1 MTRRPIVIIEA
12 PTNLG
17 LMPPAPGQEPGTRH
31 APDVLRELGLHD
43 QLNVREVVRV
53 EPGPYSKDEGRS
65 INIRNVEAIA
75 EHALRLSDAIETAIM
90 AGGLPL
96 VLGGDC
102 SLLIGSM
109 LCMRRLGEPALLFID
124 GHSDFFLPEQSSTGG
139 AAGMDLA
146 LATGWGPPELTDLE
160 ARRPYVP
167 AGHVAAL
174 GNRDFN
180 RRREADIPDIADAGF
195 YYRSL
200 VDMRHEGIERAT
212 GKAVAA
218 ITSNSRRCWIHLDVD
233 AIDSA
238 LMPAVDSPQADGF
251 SWTEIEKLLRAAQ
264 PYDAAGMQVTI
275 YDPERDPGHT
285 AGKALVDLL
294 VSVLG

>member
-12 PTNLG
+12 PSNLG
-17 LMPPAPGQEPGTRH
+17 LMPPAPGREPGTRH
-31 APDVLRELGLHD
+31 APDVLRELGLHER
-43 QLNVREVVRV
+43 LNVREVVRV
-53 EPGPYSKDEGRS
+53 EPHPYSEDDRRS

-75 EHALRLSDAIETAIM
+75 EHAVQLADALEAAIK
-90 AGGLPL
+90 ARAFPL

-146 LATGWGPPELTDLE
+146 LATGWGPRELTNLE
-160 ARRPYVP
+160 GRRPYVP

-174 GNRDFN
+174 GNRDLN

-212 GKAVAA
+212 EKAVAA

-251 SWTEIEKLLRAAQ
+251 SWTEIERLLRAAR
-264 PYDAAGMQVTI
+264 PYDAAGMEVTI
-275 YDPERDPGHT
+275 YDPERDPERA
-285 AGKALVDLL
+285 AGKSLVNLL
-294 VSVLG
+294 ASVLG